1 MGTSMEAAF
10 DVMTVNISI
19 RHDVNIVNMASR
31 KRTPA
36 PRTAYHHGDLRNA
49 LVDAA
54 ERLIES
60 GGGARLTLRAAAEA
74 AGVSVAA
81 PYRHFADRE
90 ALLAAVLAQGFR
102 ELARRTATACRAAA
116 EPMDALV
123 AVGLAYVAFAADR
136 PAIYRLMFGPECDKA
151 AHPDLMAA
159 GHEAFGVL
167 VEAVAQARA
176 AGLIGDADPHAV
188 ALAGWS
194 MSHGLASL
202 HADGILAATL
212 PVDLPTAARA
222 LMGMLVDGVR
232 PRRSVRP
239 RR

>member
-1 MGTSMEAAF
+1 M
-10 DVMTVNISI
+10 SI
-19 RHDVNIVNMASR
+19 APDVNIVNMASR
-31 KRTPA
+31 KSGKPA
-36 PRTAYHHGDLRNA
+36 PRAAYHHGDLRNA

-60 GGGARLTLRAAAEA
+60 GAGGRLTLRDAAQA

-90 ALLAAVLAQGFR
+90 TLLAAVLAKGFR
-102 ELARRTATACRAAA
+102 ELARRTGEARRAAA

-123 AVGLAYVAFAADR
+123 AVGLAYVTFAADR

-167 VEAVAQARA
+167 VDAVEGTRI
-176 AGLIGDADPHAV
+176 AGLIGEADTRAV

-194 MSHGLASL
+194 LSHGLASL

-212 PVDLPTAARA
+212 PVDLDSAARA

-232 PRRSVRP
+232 PREPVKAPASRRSPRSRP
-239 RR
+239 

>member
-1 MGTSMEAAF
+1 MA
-10 DVMTVNISI
+10 VNISI
-19 RHDVNIVNMASR
+19 VCDVNIVNMAQR
-31 KRTPA
+31 KSGRPA
-36 PRTAYHHGDLRNA
+36 PRAAYHHGDLRNA
-49 LVDAA
+49 LVGAA

-60 GGGARLTLRAAAEA
+60 GAGGRLTLREAAQA

-90 ALLAAVLAQGFR
+90 ALLAAVLANGFR
-102 ELARRTATACRAAA
+102 ELARRTGEARRAAR
-116 EPMDALV
+116 EPMEALV

-136 PAIYRLMFGPECDKA
+136 PTIYRLMFGPECDKA
-151 AHPDLMAA
+151 THPDLMAA

-167 VEAVAQARA
+167 VEAVEDTRT
-176 AGLIGDADPHAV
+176 AGLIGEADSRAV

-194 MSHGLASL
+194 LSHGLASL

-232 PRRSVRP
+232 PRPPVSARASRRSPRSRP
-239 RR
+239 

>member
-1 MGTSMEAAF
+1 MA
-10 DVMTVNISI
+10 VNMSI
-19 RHDVNIVNMASR
+19 VRDVNIVNMATRKSR
-31 KRTPA
+31 PA
-36 PRTAYHHGDLRNA
+36 ARRTAYHHGDLHNA
-49 LVDAA
+49 LVDAT
-54 ERLIES
+54 ERLVES
-60 GGGARLTLRAAAEA
+60 GAGGRLTLREAAHA

-90 ALLAAVLAQGFR
+90 ALLAAVLARGFR
-102 ELARRTATACRAAA
+102 ELARRTGQARRAAA

-123 AVGLAYVAFAADR
+123 AVGLAYVSFAAER

-167 VEAVAQARA
+167 VDAVEDTRR
-176 AGLIGDADPHAV
+176 AGLIGDADAGAV

-194 MSHGLASL
+194 LSHGLASL

-212 PVDLPTAARA
+212 PVDLPGAARA

-232 PRRSVRP
+232 PRPPLKPRLP
-239 RR
+239 RRSPRSRP